1 MYIQALY
8 HKNGAMASGDI
19 QKGAK
24 KRKIICAKP
33 LDRVAAGI
41 KRPPHEDGVVVKSA
55 YGLFGGLQDMK
66 SGFDFAKIKIQSF
79 CEVSHLAISTIR
91 IPSTWLSGCFVR
103 AMIILG

>member
-1 MYIQALY
+1 
-8 HKNGAMASGDI
+8 MASGDI
-19 QKGAK
+19 QKEAK

-33 LDRVAAGI
+33 LDRVAAGD
-41 KRPPHEDGVVVKSA
+41 KKTTTRGGVVVKSA

-79 CEVSHLAISTIR
+79 CEVSHLAISTIW